1 MTEIK
6 GWHVVACF
14 AAAFLVVIG
23 VNLTLAFKAV
33 MTFPGLEVRNSYIA
47 SQSFNE
53 NRTAQLALRWD
64 VSATLDEHTLSL
76 TIVQNGQPIAPAIEE
91 AIFGRATN
99 VAFDETPDFA
109 FDGTALRAQVI
120 AGAGNW
126 NLRLKARAKDGT
138 LFQQRIIVEI
148 AS

>member
-6 GWHVVACF
+6 GRHVFAGF
-14 AAAFLVVIG
+14 AAAFLVIIG
-23 VNLTLAFKAV
+23 VNLMLAFQAV
-33 MTFPGLEVRNSYIA
+33 ATFPGLEVRNSYIA
-47 SQSFNE
+47 SQSFDE
-53 NRTAQLALRWD
+53 NRTAQLALGWD

-76 TIVQNGQPIAPAIEE
+76 KIVQNDQPIAPTIEE

-99 VAFDETPDFA
+99 VAFDEIPDFT

-126 NLRLKARAKDGT
+126 NLRIKARAKDGT
-138 LFQQRIIVEI
+138 LFQQRIIVEV